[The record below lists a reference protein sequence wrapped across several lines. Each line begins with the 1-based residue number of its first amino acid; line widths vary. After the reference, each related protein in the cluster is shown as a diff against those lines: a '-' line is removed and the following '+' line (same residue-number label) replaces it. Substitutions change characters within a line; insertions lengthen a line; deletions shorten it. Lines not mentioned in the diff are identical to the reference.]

1 MSLLSRIPGLGPL
14 AAVLAHTVALH
25 SNPTLRRYHD
35 ILATTFYHHGRFCA
49 SNQATVIFLV
59 IVFVGIISYPGIIT
73 SYNASAYA
81 HQHRSPTST
90 TGTLAPALASAS
102 RHFPAG
108 NLDLFWTQH
117 HHRVITP
124 IWTEQPEIHSQN
136 LPSTHPLGYLAPV
149 IINATQLLAPSNN
162 NNNTTHD
169 NVQPLWS
176 EADLLAYAAHIQRRL
191 EAIVVDVSAQ
201 DNSPLS
207 AHNTDRGAGS
217 GSTTPPAKDSRLVR
231 LGDICL
237 QSTPVLPS
245 ETDEPNTG
253 DSKQPQPSNTVA
265 GLGCLV
271 HSPQIHWRHDHDPK
285 DSQDTLQQDRN
296 TTSGSVL
303 SLFGGLASDP
313 RVQHGQGSASLVFTY
328 FLRGDLAASGI
339 QGETRG
345 QLDVRRA
352 WRLIFEQLVKEL
364 HVSRTAEDDDPDHDP
379 KKFVSEQGT
388 PYSTLFATRGT
399 TTSHHAN
406 KLGSKRLV
414 SEKNI
419 QPRSNISAEYWL
431 LAMAYFVMFLYISLS
446 VGRVDLVKSKY
457 GLGIAAVATVFV
469 SLLMSIGLCSV
480 FGVTLTL
487 MPWEILPFM
496 IIVVG
501 VENINI
507 LVHAVVETSMDLPVK
522 ERVGRGLGSV
532 GVSITMTLVAELC
545 LLIVGAMTTIPAVQ
559 EFCTFAIA
567 AVVMDYLLQMTF
579 FITVISIDIR
589 RLELS
594 DLSSR
599 PAAPYA
605 RYPFGARHPSILKT
619 GPHAGDADSARFGAR
634 FPAGGGVSF
643 ADQGS
648 KHHRSDSATSLNSDG
663 DAKSSRIHSKKSR
676 HGRIFTSFVIIGLM
690 TYLGYIYGTTN
701 HTISGAQDLVPTSFW
716 RITSPEV
723 SAKFWSMVDP
733 GDNGGY
739 LEIEEPFVVSL
750 QRHSDDSTNALC
762 LDLPEAMDHDHHC
775 EDDLDGNAGS
785 AEEREKAARDGQLDP
800 RRPFKLLRDAF
811 VFICLFAFWLL
822 RVFVIPSII
831 MSAAILLLLSYLL
844 SPQRKLLVDLQWTFP
859 FIVLPGDYQ
868 SKRKLMMEELLAQ
881 EAKELGLDPRPC
893 PVIPGTVETLCW
905 NGHETDID
913 QMDVSAG
920 MGLILTSS
928 MDGVILLWDGMSV
941 EGLGTPI
948 ARLQD
953 SAFSTPSRQR
963 QDQFTRIPRS
973 KARAVKCLRLDPTG
987 TIAAA
992 SFGEGGIHL
1001 WRVDAVA
1008 GRYGQGRIE
1017 RTPCLAPV
1025 QELVRTSDSNL
1036 DASKL
1041 KVSTIFFWD
1050 QKSLCNR
1057 QYSSPSC
1064 AASIPASHDMLVLA
1078 GYRDG
1083 QVWEWD
1089 PVSGRGKCIAQTQF
1103 RGGIADLSIIELEET
1118 VRQELGLKPSTYL
1131 LAAGKDGS
1139 LQCWTRTRTS
1149 AAGPAPSAWHAQWS
1163 HRGPGVG
1170 ISISVLSLDAEV
1182 PMVATGYS
1190 NGAIKVWDL
1199 ENGNL
1204 VWTLSRG
1211 SHPAPGQA
1219 DGAASASRHHN
1230 RRSSRGDLDSHQPSH
1245 QGAITKLC
1253 FHALELEDGLT
1264 GAPAP
1269 RVWLLISS
1277 GLDETVMVWMV
1288 EWEGLMALP
1297 LNQAASAGSNGL
1309 VPDISLTACTS
1320 PSTATMSEPRDF
1332 SQVKDRPR
1340 PMASRQGSR
1349 DWTSSGIN
1357 GIHQT
1362 EFLGTLSSSLPAP
1375 RLLGFMKQ
1383 RGGKS
1388 ITVSNSCLYG
1398 VRRKESSSAS
1408 LSTSNNNDT
1417 RKPSSH
1423 TALLDATISSQS
1435 ILRSRRRSDGHALTP
1450 TSGAQDSQHA
1460 PNISSSSSNSP
1471 AKRGWELWE
1480 ADLYQCIFKDPGLW
1494 SLDLT
1499 VRAISLQ
1506 LHSPLPI
1513 RRPSP
1518 SASFGQHWSKPTDRE
1533 PETISVNS
1541 NGSGMAVPVVVLDQE
1556 AQGLG
1561 FGPDSNLADGGSNYA
1576 RPKMHRRP
1584 GSFTHQGQGGGGQRG
1599 FVVPTGLTQPQH
1611 PFGPQTT
1618 YAGNNMNWDDEDPLE
1633 NNTPMLLP
1641 FVETRLVHTIQKRPD
1656 LRPWRREDQEADAE
1670 GGRGPEVKDIVIG
1683 FGNFIKIVRLV
1694 DEEDGPGTGHNNS
1707 NMAHLDYHDSAA
1719 E

>member
-1 MSLLSRIPGLGPL
+1 M
-14 AAVLAHTVALH
+14 
-25 SNPTLRRYHD
+25 
-35 ILATTFYHHGRFCA
+35 
-49 SNQATVIFLV
+49 
-59 IVFVGIISYPGIIT
+59 
-73 SYNASAYA
+73 
-81 HQHRSPTST
+81 
-90 TGTLAPALASAS
+90 
-102 RHFPAG
+102 
-108 NLDLFWTQH
+108 
-117 HHRVITP
+117 
-124 IWTEQPEIHSQN
+124 
-136 LPSTHPLGYLAPV
+136 
-149 IINATQLLAPSNN
+149 
-162 NNNTTHD
+162 
-169 NVQPLWS
+169 
-176 EADLLAYAAHIQRRL
+176 AYAAQIQRRL
-191 EAIVVDVSAQ
+191 ESIVVDVSTD

-207 AHNTDRGAGS
+207 AHNLDRGAGS
-217 GSTTPPAKDSRLVR
+217 GSTTPPPPPPAKDSRFVR
-231 LGDICL
+231 FGDICL
-237 QSTPVLPS
+237 HSASVPTS
-245 ETDEPNTG
+245 ETKEPNST
-253 DSKQPQPSNTVA
+253 DSERIESSNTVD

-271 HSPQIHWRHDHDPK
+271 HTPRIHWDHEQPAQDA
-285 DSQDTLQQDRN
+285 QDTSTHDRSR
-296 TTSGSVL
+296 TSDSMPF
-303 SLFGGLASDP
+303 LFGGLASDP
-313 RVQHGQGSASLVFTY
+313 RVQQGQGSASLVFTY
-328 FLRGDLAASGI
+328 VLRGE
-339 QGETRG
+339 GETQD

-352 WRLIFEQLVKEL
+352 WRLIFEQLVREL
-364 HVSRTAEDDDPDHDP
+364 QVPKATQDDTHDINADPL
-379 KKFVSEQGT
+379 SEHSGT
-388 PYSTLFATRGT
+388 FLSTPFATRGT
-399 TTSHHAN
+399 AAHHPS

-501 VENINI
+501 VENIDI

-567 AVVMDYLLQMTF
+567 AVIMDYLLQMTF

-599 PAAPYA
+599 PAVPYA

-619 GPHAGDADSARFGAR
+619 GSHAGDTDSARFAAR
-634 FPAGGGVSF
+634 FPAGGGVTF
-643 ADQGS
+643 ADQAS

-663 DAKSSRIHSKKSR
+663 DAQSSRIHSKKSR
-676 HGRIFTSFVIIGLM
+676 HGRIFTSFLMVGLM

-701 HTISGAQDLVPTSFW
+701 HAISGAQELIPTSFW
-716 RITSPEV
+716 RIASPEA
-723 SAKFWSMVDP
+723 STTFWSAVDP

-739 LEIEEPFVVSL
+739 LEIEEPFVVAL
-750 QRHSDDSTNALC
+750 QRLSDDSSNASC
-762 LDLPEAMDHDHHC
+762 LDFAEGTDHDYHC
-775 EDDLDGNAGS
+775 EDDLDGNAGE
-785 AEEREKAARDGQLDP
+785 AEEREKNPTAQDGQLDP

-811 VFICLFAFWLL
+811 VFVCLFAFWLL
-822 RVFVIPSII
+822 RVFVVPSII
-831 MSAAILLLLSYLL
+831 LSAAILLLLSYLL

-881 EAKELGLDPRPC
+881 EAKEQGLDPRPC
-893 PVIPGTVETLCW
+893 PVIPGTVETLCLS
-905 NGHETDID
+905 GHETDID

-928 MDGVILLWDGMSV
+928 MDGVILLWDGVGV
-941 EGLGTPI
+941 EEPGTPL

-953 SAFSTPSRQR
+953 SAFSSSSWQH
-963 QDQFTRIPRS
+963 QDPLTRIPRS

-992 SFGEGGIHL
+992 SFGEGGLYL

-1008 GRYGQGRIE
+1008 GQRGQGCRIAK
-1017 RTPCLAPV
+1017 TPCLAPV
-1025 QELVRTSDSNL
+1025 HELVRTYDPTV

-1041 KVSTIFFWD
+1041 KVSTILFWE
-1050 QKSLCNR
+1050 QKHPPLGS
-1057 QYSSPSC
+1057 SC
-1064 AASIPASHDMLVLA
+1064 AASIPAASDMSVLA

-1083 QVWEWD
+1083 QIWEWD
-1089 PVSGRGKCIAQTQF
+1089 PVSGRGQCIGRTQF
-1103 RGGIADLSIIELEET
+1103 RGGIAELNIIELGDA
-1118 VRQELGLKPSTYL
+1118 VRRELGLKPSAYL

-1139 LQCWTRTRTS
+1139 LQCWTRTRRTS
-1149 AAGPAPSAWHAQWS
+1149 ADPAYSAWHTQWS

-1170 ISISVLSLDAEV
+1170 ISISVLSLDPEV

-1190 NGAIKVWDL
+1190 NGAIKVWDI
-1199 ENGNL
+1199 ENGNP

-1211 SHPAPGQA
+1211 LHPTPGQA
-1219 DGAASASRHHN
+1219 GGATFVSRDHD
-1230 RRSSRGDLDSHQPSH
+1230 RRFSRGDLDSHQPSH
-1245 QGAITKLC
+1245 QGAITKIC

-1277 GLDETVMVWMV
+1277 GLDETVMVWMI
-1288 EWEGLMALP
+1288 EWEGLMGVP
-1297 LNQAASAGSNGL
+1297 LNQVASGGINTLSSDNF
-1309 VPDISLTACTS
+1309 LTACST
-1320 PSTATMSEPRDF
+1320 PSTAAPTPAWGSAASISDARDA
-1332 SQVKDRPR
+1332 SRAKEQLR

-1357 GIHQT
+1357 GMLHADLQ
-1362 EFLGTLSSSLPAP
+1362 GTLSSLLPAP

-1388 ITVSNSCLYG
+1388 ITLSNSCLYG
-1398 VRRKESSSAS
+1398 VRRKESSSTT
-1408 LSTSNNNDT
+1408 LSTGNTHGSP
-1417 RKPSSH
+1417 KPSSH
-1423 TALLDATISSQS
+1423 TALLDATVPSQG

-1450 TSGAQDSQHA
+1450 ISGGQDSTFA
-1460 PNISSSSSNSP
+1460 SSSHNSST
-1471 AKRGWELWE
+1471 KRGWELWE
-1480 ADLYQCIFKDPGLW
+1480 ADLYQCIFKDPGFW
-1494 SLDLT
+1494 SLDLS

-1506 LHSPLPI
+1506 LHSPLPG
-1513 RRPSP
+1513 RRLSQ
-1518 SASFGQHWSKPTDRE
+1518 SALSGQHWSKPTERE
-1533 PETISVNS
+1533 PETISVSS
-1541 NGSGMAVPVVVLDQE
+1541 NGSGMAVPVALLDPE
-1556 AQGLG
+1556 A
-1561 FGPDSNLADGGSNYA
+1561 SRADGGSNYA

-1584 GSFTHQGQGGGGQRG
+1584 GSFTHPGQGGGGQWG

-1611 PFGPQTT
+1611 LFGPSTAW
-1618 YAGNNMNWDDEDPLE
+1618 AGNPMEGPLE
-1633 NNTPMLLP
+1633 DGAPMLLP
-1641 FVETRLVHTIQKRPD
+1641 FVETRLVHAIQKRSD
-1656 LRPWRREDQEADAE
+1656 LRAWRQEEQDADAE
-1670 GGRGPEVKDIVIG
+1670 SERGSEVKDIVIG

-1694 DEEDGPGTGHNNS
+1694 DEDDGLGNGNS
-1707 NMAHLDYHDSAA
+1707 NMHQHHHHHHHHHHHQDYYDSVA

>member
-1 MSLLSRIPGLGPL
+1 MSVLSRIPGLGPL
-14 AAVLAHTVALH
+14 AAVLAHTLSIH
-25 SNPTLRRYHD
+25 SNPTLRRYND

-59 IVFVGIISYPGIIT
+59 IVFVGIIAYPGIIT

-81 HQHRSPTST
+81 RQHRSP
-90 TGTLAPALASAS
+90 ASISLSSSSAHPHSS
-102 RHFPAG
+102 RHHFPAG

-124 IWTEQPEIHSQN
+124 IWTEDPEIHRQN

-149 IINATQLLAPSNN
+149 IINATQLLTPTNKSATGNGE
-162 NNNTTHD
+162 
-169 NVQPLWS
+169 PLWS
-176 EADLLAYAAHIQRRL
+176 EADLLAYAAQIQRRL
-191 EAIVVDVSAQ
+191 ESIVVDVSAD

-207 AHNTDRGAGS
+207 AHNVDRGAGS
-217 GSTTPPAKDSRLVR
+217 GSTPLPAQNSRLVR

-237 QSTPVLPS
+237 QSTLVQASDTKEPDNSDS
-245 ETDEPNTG
+245 ERIE
-253 DSKQPQPSNTVA
+253 PSNTVD

-271 HSPQIHWRHDHDPK
+271 HTPQIHWDHADDPK
-285 DSQDTLQQDRN
+285 DPQGSSSQDHNR
-296 TTSGSVL
+296 TSSSLLSV
-303 SLFGGLASDP
+303 FGGLAFDP
-313 RVQHGQGSASLVFTY
+313 RVQQGQDSASLVFTY
-328 FLRGDLAASGI
+328 FLRGE
-339 QGETRG
+339 GETQG

-364 HVSRTAEDDDPDHDP
+364 HAARATQDDMQDPTVDP
-379 KKFVSEQGT
+379 TSEQA
-388 PYSTLFATRGT
+388 PSFSTLFATRGT
-399 TTSHHAN
+399 TAHHPSR
-406 KLGSKRLV
+406 LGSKRLV

-507 LVHAVVETSMDLPVK
+507 LVHAVVETSMDLPVR

-567 AVVMDYLLQMTF
+567 AVIMDYLLQMTF

-599 PAAPYA
+599 PAVPYA

-619 GPHAGDADSARFGAR
+619 GPHAGDTDPARFGAR

-643 ADQGS
+643 QDQGS

-663 DAKSSRIHSKKSR
+663 DANSSRIHSKKSR
-676 HGRIFTSFVIIGLM
+676 HGRIFTSFLIVGLM

-701 HTISGAQDLVPTSFW
+701 HAISGTQDLLPTSFW
-716 RITSPEV
+716 RITSPEA
-723 SAKFWSMVDP
+723 STKFWSTVDP
-733 GDNGGY
+733 GDHGGY
-739 LEIEEPFVVSL
+739 LEIEEPLVVSL
-750 QRHSDDSTNALC
+750 QRPSDDSTNSPC
-762 LDLPEAMDHDHHC
+762 LEPPEATDHDHHC
-775 EDDLDGNAGS
+775 EDDMDGNAGT
-785 AEEREKAARDGQLDP
+785 AEERENSTTTRDGQLDP
-800 RRPFKLLRDAF
+800 RRPFKLLRNAF
-811 VFICLFAFWLL
+811 VFVCLFAFWLL
-822 RVFVIPSII
+822 RVFVVPSII
-831 MSAAILLLLSYLL
+831 LAAAILLLLSYLL

-881 EAKELGLDPRPC
+881 EAKEQGLDPRPC
-893 PVIPGTVETLCW
+893 PVIPGTVETLCLS
-905 NGHETDID
+905 GHETDID
-913 QMDVSAG
+913 QMDVSAD

-928 MDGVILLWDGMSV
+928 MDGVILLWDGMDV
-941 EGLGTPI
+941 ERLGTPL

-953 SAFSTPSRQR
+953 SAFGTPSRQR
-963 QDQFTRIPRS
+963 QYQCARISRS
-973 KARAVKCLRLDPTG
+973 KARAVRCLRLDPTG

-992 SFGEGGIHL
+992 SFGEGGVYL

-1008 GRYGQGRIE
+1008 GQHAQGSRIE
-1017 RTPCLAPV
+1017 RIPCLAPV
-1025 QELVRTSDSNL
+1025 HELVRTPDATL

-1041 KVSTIFFWD
+1041 KVSTILFWA
-1050 QKSLCNR
+1050 QNY
-1057 QYSSPSC
+1057 QYSGSSC
-1064 AASIPASHDMLVLA
+1064 AASIPATHDMLVLA

-1083 QVWEWD
+1083 QIWEWD
-1089 PVSGRGKCIAQTQF
+1089 PVSGRGECVAQTQF
-1103 RGGIADLSIIELEET
+1103 RGGIAELNIIELEET

-1139 LQCWTRTRTS
+1139 LHCWTRTRRTS
-1149 AAGPAPSAWHAQWS
+1149 TDPSHSVWHPQWS
-1163 HRGPGVG
+1163 HRGPGAG

-1190 NGAIKVWDL
+1190 NGAIKVWDI

-1211 SHPAPGQA
+1211 SHPTPGQQT
-1219 DGAASASRHHN
+1219 GSASFASGHHD
-1230 RRSSRGDLDSHQPSH
+1230 RRSSRGDSDSHQPSH

-1277 GLDETVMVWMV
+1277 GLDETVMVWMI
-1288 EWEGLMALP
+1288 EWEGLMGLP
-1297 LNQAASAGSNGL
+1297 LNQAGSAGSHTLSSDNF
-1309 VPDISLTACTS
+1309 SA
-1320 PSTATMSEPRDF
+1320 ATMGEPRDGLQAKEQ
-1332 SQVKDRPR
+1332 SRL
-1340 PMASRQGSR
+1340 MSSRQGSR
-1349 DWTSSGIN
+1349 DWTSTGITAMN
-1357 GIHQT
+1357 PAD
-1362 EFLGTLSSSLPAP
+1362 LVGTLSSLLPAP

-1408 LSTSNNNDT
+1408 LSTSNSHGAL
-1417 RKPSSH
+1417 KPSSH
-1423 TALLDATISSQS
+1423 TALLDATVSSQG

-1450 TSGAQDSQHA
+1450 MPGSQDPTHA
-1460 PNISSSSSNSP
+1460 SSSSNNGTP
-1471 AKRGWELWE
+1471 TKRGWELWE
-1480 ADLYQCIFKDPGLW
+1480 ADLYQCIFKDPGFW

-1499 VRAISLQ
+1499 VRAINLQ
-1506 LHSPLPI
+1506 LHSPPPV
-1513 RRPSP
+1513 RRHSQ
-1518 SASFGQHWSKPTDRE
+1518 SASFGQHWSKPTERVS
-1533 PETISVNS
+1533 ETISVSS
-1541 NGSGMAVPVVVLDQE
+1541 NGSGMAVPVVVLDHQE
-1556 AQGLG
+1556 ARPLA
-1561 FGPDSNLADGGSNYA
+1561 FGPDASLADGGSNYA

-1599 FVVPTGLTQPQH
+1599 FVVQTGFTQSQH
-1611 PFGPQTT
+1611 PFGPSTP
-1618 YAGNNMNWDDEDPLE
+1618 WEEDPLE
-1633 NNTPMLLP
+1633 KSAPMLLP
-1641 FVETRLVHTIQKRPD
+1641 FVETRLVHAIQKRPD
-1656 LRPWRREDQEADAE
+1656 LRPWRQEDPEADAE
-1670 GGRGPEVKDIVIG
+1670 AGRGSEVKDIVIG

-1694 DEEDGPGTGHNNS
+1694 DEDDGLGNS
-1707 NMAHLDYHDSAA
+1707 NSNGNIDYYDSVA

>member
-1 MSLLSRIPGLGPL
+1 MPVLSRIPGLAPL
-14 AAVLAHTVALH
+14 AAVLARAVSIH
-25 SNPTLRRYHD
+25 SNPTLRRYND

-59 IVFVGIISYPGIIT
+59 IVFVGIIAYPGIIT

-81 HQHRSPTST
+81 RQTRSPTSASA
-90 TGTLAPALASAS
+90 LSLASPAS
-102 RHFPAG
+102 AAHPHSSRQHFPAG

-124 IWTEQPEIHSQN
+124 IWTEDTEIHTQN
-136 LPSTHPLGYLAPV
+136 LPSAHPLGYLAPV
-149 IINATQLLAPSNN
+149 IINATQLLIPSNN
-162 NNNTTHD
+162 SADGNAKA
-169 NVQPLWS
+169 LWS
-176 EADLLAYAAHIQRRL
+176 EADLIAYAAQIQRRL
-191 EAIVVDVSAQ
+191 ESIVVDVSAD
-201 DNSPLS
+201 DNSPIS
-207 AHNTDRGAGS
+207 AHHSDRGAGS
-217 GSTTPPAKDSRLVR
+217 GSIPPAKDFRLAR

-237 QSTPVLPS
+237 QTTAVQASDTKTPDNADSPRIEPSSTV
-245 ETDEPNTG
+245 D
-253 DSKQPQPSNTVA
+253 

-271 HSPQIHWRHDHDPK
+271 HTPQIRWDHDQDPK
-285 DSQDTLQQDRN
+285 DPFTTPSQDRN
-296 TTSGSVL
+296 GTQDSML
-303 SLFGGLASDP
+303 AIFGGLAFDS
-313 RVQHGQGSASLVFTY
+313 RAQHGQGSASLVFTY
-328 FLRGDLAASGI
+328 VLRGD
-339 QGETRG
+339 GETRD
-345 QLDVRRA
+345 QLDVRRT
-352 WRLIFEQLVKEL
+352 WRLIFDQLVKEL
-364 HVSRTAEDDDPDHDP
+364 HVARTTQDNIDDQNADSLSDQVAAS
-379 KKFVSEQGT
+379 F
-388 PYSTLFATRGT
+388 STLFAARG
-399 TTSHHAN
+399 SAAHHPS

-446 VGRVDLVKSKY
+446 VGRVDLVKSK
-457 GLGIAAVATVFV
+457 
-469 SLLMSIGLCSV
+469 
-480 FGVTLTL
+480 
-487 MPWEILPFM
+487 EILPFM

-599 PAAPYA
+599 PAVPYA

-619 GPHAGDADSARFGAR
+619 GPHVGDADSTRFGAR
-634 FPAGGGVSF
+634 FPVGGGVSF
-643 ADQGS
+643 ADQVS

-663 DAKSSRIHSKKSR
+663 DAKSGRIHSKKSR
-676 HGRIFTSFVIIGLM
+676 HGRIFTSFLIVGLM

-701 HTISGAQDLVPTSFW
+701 HAVSGAQDLTPTSFW
-716 RITSPEV
+716 RITLPEA
-723 SAKFWSMVDP
+723 SAKFWSAVDP
-733 GDNGGY
+733 GDHGGY

-750 QRHSDDSTNALC
+750 HNPSDDPTLC
-762 LDLPEAMDHDHHC
+762 LDLPETTDFDHHC
-775 EDDLDGNAGS
+775 EDDLDGNAGTN
-785 AEEREKAARDGQLDP
+785 EGRETTTTARDGQLDP

-811 VFICLFAFWLL
+811 VFVCLFAFWLL
-822 RVFVIPSII
+822 RVFVVPSII
-831 MSAAILLLLSYLL
+831 LAAAILLLLSYLL

-881 EAKELGLDPRPC
+881 EAKEQGLDPRPC
-893 PVIPGTVETLCW
+893 PVIPGTVETLCLS
-905 NGHETDID
+905 GHETDID

-928 MDGVILLWDGMSV
+928 MDGVILLWNGMDV
-941 EGLGTPI
+941 EGLGTPL

-953 SAFSTPSRQR
+953 SAFSTPSRTR
-963 QDQFTRIPRS
+963 QDQFSRITRS

-992 SFGEGGIHL
+992 SFGEGGLYL

-1008 GRYGQGRIE
+1008 SQHGQKSRMDRI
-1017 RTPCLAPV
+1017 PCLAPV
-1025 QELVRTSDSNL
+1025 HELVRASSSTL

-1041 KVSTIFFWD
+1041 KVSTIFFWE
-1050 QKSLCNR
+1050 QKYLFSG
-1057 QYSSPSC
+1057 SSC
-1064 AASIPASHDMLVLA
+1064 AASIPATHNMQVLA

-1083 QVWEWD
+1083 QIWEWD
-1089 PVSGRGKCIAQTQF
+1089 PVSGRGQCLAQTQF
-1103 RGGIADLSIIELEET
+1103 RGGIAELSTIELEEK
-1118 VRQELGLKPSTYL
+1118 VKQELGLKSNTYL

-1139 LQCWTRTRTS
+1139 LQCWTKTRRTPTD
-1149 AAGPAPSAWHAQWS
+1149 PSHSTWHAQWS
-1163 HRGPGVG
+1163 HRGPGTG

-1190 NGAIKVWDL
+1190 NGAIKVWDI

-1211 SHPAPGQA
+1211 SHPMPGLA
-1219 DGAASASRHHN
+1219 GGAAFASRQQE

-1277 GLDETVMVWMV
+1277 GLDETVMVWMI
-1288 EWEGLMALP
+1288 EWEGLMGLP
-1297 LNQAASAGSNGL
+1297 PNQAGSAGPHT
-1309 VPDISLTACTS
+1309 VPSDNLSA
-1320 PSTATMSEPRDF
+1320 ATTNEPRDA
-1332 SQVKDRPR
+1332 SQSKEQPR
-1340 PMASRQGSR
+1340 PMSSRQGSR
-1349 DWTSSGIN
+1349 DWTSTGIN
-1357 GIHQT
+1357 GMNQADMSYS
-1362 EFLGTLSSSLPAP
+1362 LSSLLPAP
-1375 RLLGFMKQ
+1375 RLLGYMKQ

-1398 VRRKESSSAS
+1398 VRRKESSSAH
-1408 LSTSNNNDT
+1408 LSASNNIHGSL
-1417 RKPSSH
+1417 KPSSH
-1423 TALLDATISSQS
+1423 TALQDAAASNQG

-1450 TSGAQDSQHA
+1450 TLGSPDPTLASSGH
-1460 PNISSSSSNSP
+1460 NSP

-1480 ADLYQCIFKDPGLW
+1480 ADLYQCIFKDPGFW

-1499 VRAISLQ
+1499 VRALSLQ

-1513 RRPSP
+1513 RRLSQ
-1518 SASFGQHWSKPTDRE
+1518 SASFGQHWSKSTERE
-1533 PETISVNS
+1533 PETISVSS
-1541 NGSGMAVPVVVLDQE
+1541 NGSGMAVPVVLLDQE
-1556 AQGLG
+1556 ARPLG
-1561 FGPDSNLADGGSNYA
+1561 FGSEASPSLTDGGSNYA

-1584 GSFTHQGQGGGGQRG
+1584 GSFTHPGQGGGSQRG
-1599 FVVPTGLTQPQH
+1599 FVVSTGLTQPQH
-1611 PFGPQTT
+1611 PFGPPTT
-1618 YAGNNMNWDDEDPLE
+1618 WDDEASLE
-1633 NNTPMLLP
+1633 SSAPMLLP
-1641 FVETRLVHTIQKRPD
+1641 FVETKLVHAIQKRPD
-1656 LRPWRREDQEADAE
+1656 LRPWRQEEQETDAE
-1670 GGRGPEVKDIVIG
+1670 GGRGSDVKDIVIG
-1683 FGNFIKIVRLV
+1683 FGNFIKIVRLAE
-1694 DEEDGPGTGHNNS
+1694 EEDGLDNS
-1707 NMAHLDYHDSAA
+1707 SSNGNMSHLDYYDSVA